1 MSDNILCYRK
11 ICKIQYLLFFFG
23 ITIFLYLNNYSTVYS
38 HIPNNNNN
46 QIFLQEI
53 LDQHDNIK
61 VQFAYEPENIKIN
74 TLTDLKFSVLNLKTD
89 EHIKNFLARV
99 VVTEGSELFRFDNIT
114 VNDGDFSVKHSFANY
129 GTHQVF
135 LRVDTNSSITPIA
148 FDVTIPTYQSSSSS
162 SPFLMDSVKSN
173 VNNDNKSTSFATYL
187 IIGVGVAVSLVMTII
202 LLWILKK
209 KKIILVLVEYS
220 LLYSI
225 FIS

>member
-11 ICKIQYLLFFFG
+11 ISKIQYLLYFFG

-46 QIFLQEI
+46 QIALQEI

-135 LRVDTNSSITPIA
+135 LRVDTNSSITPVT
-148 FDVTIPTYQSSSSS
+148 FDVIIPSYQSSS
-162 SPFLMDSVKSN
+162 PFFMGSVKSN
-173 VNNDNKSTSFATYL
+173 VDNDNKSTSFATYL
-187 IIGVGVAVSLVMTII
+187 IIGIGVAVSIGMTII
-202 LLWILKK
+202 LLSILKK
-209 KKIILVLVEYS
+209 K
-220 LLYSI
+220 
-225 FIS
+225 